1 MWGDR
6 RYHSLDHELKKEYG
20 GKVYKLSLS
29 SFCTCPNR
37 DGNKGSGGCI
47 FCSEGGSGDFAQAP
61 SLDVAEQLR
70 AARRLVESKLGSD
83 PAGYIAYFQSFSNT
97 YGDPERLRELF
108 MAAMYEPEVR
118 ILSIATRPDCLPP
131 EIMELLGE
139 LAGRKPVWV
148 ELGLQTADDK
158 VGRFINRC
166 YDREVFEE
174 AVRKLG
180 DAGIGVVVHV
190 IVGLPFEGPEEIK
203 ATIRYLAK
211 FRSSGLHI
219 DGIKL
224 HLMHVLSGTE
234 LGRLY
239 ERGEAHLHEYS
250 LEEYADLIVDLLE
263 LIPGDVVIHRMTGD
277 APRRLLVA
285 PLWSTDKKRVLNT
298 IARRLRERATW
309 QGRLA

>member
-1 MWGDR
+1 M
-6 RYHSLDHELKKEYG
+6 
-20 GKVYKLSLS
+20 
-29 SFCTCPNR
+29 
-37 DGNKGSGGCI
+37 
-47 FCSEGGSGDFAQAP
+47 
-61 SLDVAEQLR
+61 
-70 AARRLVESKLGSD
+70 
-83 PAGYIAYFQSFSNT
+83 
-97 YGDPERLRELF
+97 
-108 MAAMYEPEVR
+108 
-118 ILSIATRPDCLPP
+118 
-131 EIMELLGE
+131 
-139 LAGRKPVWV
+139 WV

-190 IVGLPFEGPEEIK
+190 IVGLPFEGPEETK

-211 FRSSGLHI
+211 LRSSGLHI

-285 PLWSTDKKRVLNT
+285 PLWSTDKKRALNT
-298 IARRLRERATW
+298 IARRLRERDTW